1 MRARP
6 FPTNGRC
13 RTAQKKFRLQCKSLV
28 ALLKRQ
34 IVSETCSAVDVNTI
48 AQARLDTCASAIK
61 YFLCA
66 GSVPSG
72 PSDEAPFSSYAGL
85 RFWKYTFYNS
95 NKDRQAHSTTSFIS
109 TIVQLLKREF
119 KQIQNSEWAAH
130 FAVID
135 DLANV
140 LARDPMSGT
149 MHSRSPCLSALQYN
163 QLIFALCA
171 FIGMPSN
178 VRADGVRDH

>member
-1 MRARP
+1 M
-6 FPTNGRC
+6 
-13 RTAQKKFRLQCKSLV
+13 
-28 ALLKRQ
+28 
-34 IVSETCSAVDVNTI
+34 
-48 AQARLDTCASAIK
+48 
-61 YFLCA
+61 
-66 GSVPSG
+66 
-72 PSDEAPFSSYAGL
+72 
-85 RFWKYTFYNS
+85 
-95 NKDRQAHSTTSFIS
+95 
-109 TIVQLLKREF
+109 QLLKREF

-163 QLIFALCA
+163 QLIFLLCA

-178 VRADGVRDH
+178 VRADGVRDPLTGLTAAETIALDVKLQKERDKLRAEQGEEAVTQQMAEKNARMKLGTVSWNWTSSDWFKILRNCVT